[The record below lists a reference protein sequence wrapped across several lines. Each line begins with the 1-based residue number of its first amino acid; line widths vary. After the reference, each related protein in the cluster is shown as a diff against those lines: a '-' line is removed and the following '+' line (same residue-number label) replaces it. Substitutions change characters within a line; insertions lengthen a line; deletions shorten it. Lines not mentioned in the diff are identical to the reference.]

1 MTERNFDF
9 LSSYCE
15 DVYLP
20 KTPETP
26 TAQIKQDLY
35 QENISHNAFNT
46 TNITRR

>member
-20 KTPETP
+20 KTPETSK
-26 TAQIKQDLY
+26 TQIKQDLY
-35 QENISHNAFNT
+35 QENISHHVFDT
-46 TNITRR
+46 TNIIRR